1 MKILHLLKS
10 NKYAGAEQVALTII
24 GESVKHG
31 NDAVYCS
38 PNGAIKSV
46 LVNRNI
52 KYLQIDKFTLKEVNS
67 IISDFKP
74 DIVHAH
80 DFNASIMAAIVS
92 VFHKFRIVSHL
103 HQNPKWLQT
112 VNFKSVVHSVFLKKI
127 NLTLVVSN
135 AVITGSKFLKKTP
148 NVKVVPNPLR
158 PELFEFFQRGENTEK
173 VYDCMFVGRF
183 EKEKDPLL
191 FIDVVNELKK
201 TNSDVRTAMI
211 GSGSLEEEMRKRI
224 SELDLTSNVSLLGY
238 LENPYDLMN
247 QTKVACITSDYEGFG
262 LAAAEFAVLAVPIV
276 TTENVGFI
284 EFIDDKSYLISTK
297 EDYANSVKRILGDA
311 STYSEM
317 LEASKKNYQKL
328 SGENI
333 GEDMQS
339 LYLNVIG
346 SKL

>member
-10 NKYAGAEQVALTII
+10 NEYAGAEQVALTLID
-24 GESVKHG
+24 ESVKRG
-31 NDAVYCS
+31 NDVVYCS

-52 KYLQIDKFTLKEVNS
+52 KYLQINKFTLSEVNS

-80 DFNASIMAAIVS
+80 DFSASIMATLVS

-112 VNFKSVVHSVFLKKI
+112 VNFKSILHSIFLKKI
-127 NLTLVVSN
+127 DLTLVVSN
-135 AVITGSKFLKKTP
+135 AVIRGSKFLKKTP
-148 NVKVVPNPLR
+148 KVKVISNPLR
-158 PELFEFFQRGENTEK
+158 PELFEYFQRDENTEK

-183 EKEKDPLL
+183 EREKDPFL

-201 TNSDVRTAMI
+201 IDPDVKAAMI

-224 SELDLTSNVSLLGY
+224 SKLDLTSNVSLLGY
-238 LENPYDLMN
+238 LENPYYLMS
-247 QTKVACITSDYEGFG
+247 QTKVACVTSDYEGFG

-297 EDYANSVKRILGDA
+297 EDFVKSVVRILEDE
-311 STYSEM
+311 STYNEM
-317 LEASKKNYQKL
+317 LAASKKNYQKL
-328 SGENI
+328 SGKNI
-333 GEDMQS
+333 GEEMQS